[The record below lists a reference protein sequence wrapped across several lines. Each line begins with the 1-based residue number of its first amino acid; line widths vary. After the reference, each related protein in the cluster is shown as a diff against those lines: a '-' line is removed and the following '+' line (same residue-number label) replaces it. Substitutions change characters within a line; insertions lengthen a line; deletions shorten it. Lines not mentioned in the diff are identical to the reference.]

1 MGRERYGVRSTEM
14 EYREGRRSYGG
25 REREI
30 ASVEEGANSCHQ
42 QTEAA
47 PLSTYPA
54 QRGSSEGV
62 VLLRTPYSVQFVG
75 SRSPSSLRCPRAIN
89 ATASKHSP
97 LLIGFM
103 ESTRLHPVSA
113 TTGRPIHFLAQAVAS
128 GH

>member
-30 ASVEEGANSCHQ
+30 ASVEEGANSSCHQ

-47 PLSTYPA
+47 PLSTHPA

-62 VLLRTPYSVQFVG
+62 VLLRTPYSVLCTVCWQ
-75 SRSPSSLRCPRAIN
+75 SKPKLPSLP
-89 ATASKHSP
+89 
-97 LLIGFM
+97 
-103 ESTRLHPVSA
+103 TRYQRHCK
-113 TTGRPIHFLAQAVAS
+113 QAFAAADWIY
-128 GH
+128 GEY